1 MCSTHKSTF
10 TVVYSFQV
18 SQSEQTTAKQLM
30 IQIKVRNRDKEWRV
44 EKNSM
49 PNRAN
54 KRNEMPMV
62 RVTRWKQR
70 VAIFTGS
77 LLKPLSP
84 FRYNEIKSKRR
95 SRFILASAMAF
106 SLNFHVRNRQR
117 CICGKIALTNPVLSV
132 WNNIKVTESYRRHES
147 YNDECV
153 NDEYL
158 IIKEL
163 REWERR
169 VYIWKKNRNVW
180 NNFDH
185 IKKKIIS
192 T

>member
-1 MCSTHKSTF
+1 MKNWLFELYTFVTSSFTHKSTF

-30 IQIKVRNRDKEWRV
+30 IQKKVRNREKEWRV
-44 EKNSM
+44 EKKKKQHG
-49 PNRAN
+49 N

-62 RVTRWKQR
+62 RVTRRKQR

-95 SRFILASAMAF
+95 SRFILASVGAF

-117 CICGKIALTNPVLSV
+117 M
-132 WNNIKVTESYRRHES
+132 
-147 YNDECV
+147 
-153 NDEYL
+153 YL
-158 IIKEL
+158 WKNQLWPIWFYPFEII
-163 REWERR
+163 
-169 VYIWKKNRNVW
+169 
-180 NNFDH
+180 
-185 IKKKIIS
+185 
-192 T
+192 